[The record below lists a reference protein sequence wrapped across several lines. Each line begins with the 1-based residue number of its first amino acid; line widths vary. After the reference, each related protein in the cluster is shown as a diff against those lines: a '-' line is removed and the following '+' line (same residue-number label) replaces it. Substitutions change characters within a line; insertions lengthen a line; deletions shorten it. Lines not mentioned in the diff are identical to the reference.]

1 MPDKNIDLVPLKNVD
16 IPEFKQKIQLAFQR
30 GYEAEFGQNEK
41 QVLPEKDIDR
51 SLNGK
56 GAHAYKAM
64 QNGDMIGGA
73 VVSIENKTGIN
84 HLDLLFVKC
93 GCQSKGIGQAIW
105 RAIEAQ
111 YPETKVWKTCT
122 PYFEKCNIHF
132 YVNCCGFHIVEF
144 FNPLHKEKRRIDESL
159 EGMCD
164 EASSYFF
171 VFEKAMNRV
180 AE

>member
-105 RAIEAQ
+105 CAIEAQ

-122 PYFEKCNIHF
+122 PYFEKRNIHF
-132 YVNCCGFHIVEF
+132 YINKCGFQAVEF
-144 FNPLHKEKRRIDESL
+144 FCDFHKDAQETDKDRE
-159 EGMCD
+159 EGPSEM
-164 EASSYFF
+164 FRF
-171 VFEKAMNRV
+171 IKIMKK
-180 AE
+180 